1 LAANEHDTA
10 QRQLALAL
18 PIFEKDLE
26 QAPDSANRHAN
37 LGLLYAFM
45 GKHDDAIRE
54 GQLAVELKPLSKDAN
69 DGAIMLCYMALIQA
83 RVGESGPAISL
94 IQRLLNTPGAVDSVD
109 YSITLNDLR
118 YRWEW
123 DPLRSDPRFQKLIA
137 PETPAAP

>member
-1 LAANEHDTA
+1 
-10 QRQLALAL
+10 
-18 PIFEKDLE
+18 
-26 QAPDSANRHAN
+26 
-37 LGLLYAFM
+37 
-45 GKHDDAIRE
+45 
-54 GQLAVELKPLSKDAN
+54 
-69 DGAIMLCYMALIQA
+69 MLCYLALIQA
-83 RVGESGPAISL
+83 RVGENGPAISL